1 MDSFD
6 QQLREDSLELAAL
19 LTQARSG
26 ADGGPSLGSGCDVVG
41 PGRVGQ
47 FDNSASV
54 RGVLDR
60 WEAGLPSAGEVEQW
74 GPDAARAGL
83 VVLERIERRLAGV
96 RAALVK
102 QMAAGRDTAAAIARA
117 TGMSARDAKEAEKVA
132 RTVEQ
137 VPAAAELLERGEVS
151 AAQVGAV
158 AGLSAEEA
166 AELLTVAAGMSTDEF
181 ANEVRQFRTA
191 KAGPSLGARQHASRS
206 VRFFSAAEGCVGMT
220 AVLPPLVGAEIRS
233 LINGRCDDQYRA
245 QHPDRAETLGG
256 HDVEPRERRLADALV
271 SLVRGEGVAGPVGS
285 SKSAGPAGSNT
296 PGQRGSAGVAPAG
309 RPTVIVTVEAETLRT
324 VIVGHGPVGIDVV
337 PELLAR
343 ADVYAAIRDGT
354 NRAQM
359 QFGRNRRV
367 ASALQRLALLA
378 IRDRCWV
385 DGCDVPA
392 DRCEAHHETEWEK
405 GGRTDLE
412 ELTLV
417 CKGHHRHHHV
427 DTPIVADRNGRYS
440 PRTSGTDREKRRR
453 GSPRNR
459 PDTDGQGGGR

>member
-1 MDSFD
+1 MLLRMDSFD

-19 LTQARSG
+19 LSQARSG
-26 ADGGPSLGSGCDVVG
+26 ADGVSSVG
-41 PGRVGQ
+41 AGRCLVGQ
-47 FDNSASV
+47 VDDAAAV

-60 WEAGLPSAGEVEQW
+60 WEAGLPSAGEVAQW
-74 GPDAARAGL
+74 GPEAARAGL
-83 VVLERIERRLAGV
+83 VVLERMERRLAGV
-96 RAALVK
+96 RAVLVK
-102 QMAAGRDTAAAIARA
+102 QMAAGRDTAAAISRA

-137 VPAAAELLERGEVS
+137 VPGAAELLERGEVS

-158 AGLSAEEA
+158 AGLPADEA
-166 AELLTVAAGMSTDEF
+166 GELLTVAAGMSTDEF

-206 VRFFSAAEGCVGMT
+206 VRFFRAAEGCVGMT

-256 HDVEPRERRLADALV
+256 HDVEPRERRLADALA
-271 SLVRGEGVAGPVGS
+271 SLVRGEGVAGL
-285 SKSAGPAGSNT
+285 AGSDAS
-296 PGQRGSAGVAPAG
+296 GQRGSGGVAPAG

-324 VIVGHGPVGIDVV
+324 VIVGHGPVGVDVL
-337 PELLAR
+337 PEVLAR

-427 DTPIVADRNGRYS
+427 DTPIVADRNGRYA
-440 PRTSGTDREKRRR
+440 PRKPDEKR
-453 GSPRNR
+453 
-459 PDTDGQGGGR
+459 DG